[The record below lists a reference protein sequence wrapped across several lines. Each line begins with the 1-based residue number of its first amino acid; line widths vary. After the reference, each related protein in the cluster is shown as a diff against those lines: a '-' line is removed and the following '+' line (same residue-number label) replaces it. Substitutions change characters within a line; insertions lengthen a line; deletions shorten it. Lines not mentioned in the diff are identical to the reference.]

1 MKKLSQHGYG
11 HYCGCCRCCGC
22 CVLLWLLLWLLF
34 TNNFGLSIEIRD
46 FLAIRCSERPRATDC
61 KDASGT
67 LRRRRW
73 QSQNGYGWASAR
85 EALPRKT
92 NCTSFRHETTASA
105 AAPRSPDF
113 NFSTTAAAR
122 GAFKYSRA
130 GSRHE
135 QIGHLQGLGS
145 NRLQSSSRRAGTRS
159 KWLGHC
165 QDARTMSNRWWG
177 IMWRAVRGPC
187 SKPDFNVFELIQI
200 QLI

>member
-1 MKKLSQHGYG
+1 VPCRRLLRGHGPPARG
-11 HYCGCCRCCGC
+11 RQGPHKHGKRGGNR
-22 CVLLWLLLWLLF
+22 L
-34 TNNFGLSIEIRD
+34 
-46 FLAIRCSERPRATDC
+46 
-61 KDASGT
+61 
-67 LRRRRW
+67 
-73 QSQNGYGWASAR
+73 SQNGYGWASAR

-187 SKPDFNVFELIQI
+187 STPDFKIFELIQI

>member
-92 NCTSFRHETTASA
+92 NCTSFRHQTTASA
-105 AAPRSPDF
+105 AAPGSPNF
-113 NFSTTAAAR
+113 NFSTTTTVTLLSYYHCTSRDDRTKLNATNQR
-122 GAFKYSRA
+122 GR
-130 GSRHE
+130 
-135 QIGHLQGLGS
+135 
-145 NRLQSSSRRAGTRS
+145 NRKTWNSYFYT
-159 KWLGHC
+159 
-165 QDARTMSNRWWG
+165 
-177 IMWRAVRGPC
+177 I
-187 SKPDFNVFELIQI
+187 VFVDTPTTL
-200 QLI
+200 